1 MFDRVVRAL
10 STPGAD
16 RFRILYGSG
25 IEDVFLD
32 ENGAELNIEQ
42 ALQIELQDQGCE
54 CIVYSAPHKPLFFL
68 DERSRSSI
76 WPSAL
81 QGSGHAREFRGE
93 HARIGV
99 GPFGR
104 RMLRT
109 KAPSSPSSD
118 FTQSGMGDTFLIN
131 RLNTI
136 MTDAHKRSAV
146 VLLQAES
153 LLIHFES
160 HRLLAGL
167 IGEWAR
173 LPADNNNICLLVFS
187 AENLEQLQQSTL
199 HLPVPEVRNAIQA
212 SSSALGHI
220 GPPQRDELQRLLT
233 ASTARI
239 SEDIG
244 DERFIDMMLAEGR
257 SLREWLARI
266 RNTTSI
272 DRQTIRESGWFQA
285 YRDPGQSAASKLERL
300 VGLKQIKERILEL
313 TLWIEMT
320 GLRQNAEAPL
330 LHMIFAGNPGTGKTA
345 IARLIGELFYERG
358 ILKKGHLVE
367 VTAADLVAD
376 VVGGTAIKTT
386 NVVERA
392 LDGVLFIDE
401 AYTLSE
407 EGRGGFGVEAI
418 DTLLPFMENCRD
430 RLVVIFAGY
439 PSRMSHFLESNPGL
453 ARRIPRENLFAFPD
467 YSSEELF
474 EILKHQLEDRSIP
487 YEASLEEFLRNT
499 VEDLYQSRTENF
511 GNAGEIRNLVDAL
524 ERRRAVRIRITG
536 ADTSAFLVED
546 DVPDEYKRWK
556 LTQAPAVEDILKELD
571 HLVGLA
577 PFKEYLTDL
586 VYRVQYEDLRRR
598 QDPDYRPPTLLE
610 HLVFAGNPGTG
621 KTTAARLIGKVYRA
635 LARLRKGHCV
645 EVSRAE
651 LVAGYVGQ
659 SALKTAERLREA
671 LDGVLFIDEAYALTR
686 HTTND
691 FGQEVIDTLVKAIED
706 YRDRLVVIV
715 AGYPEPMETFLL
727 SNPGLSSRF
736 AIRLTFADYTA
747 EELGQILT
755 GLATDEG
762 FVLQEDVR
770 DKAVRYLEA
779 LRQSELHFGNG
790 RAVRNLFGEMK
801 KRLARRLMAGSKS
814 RDTSEIDRET
824 LVTFRLDDVPE
835 ADSLNAFF
843 TAVPS
848 SSVIYSPGQQE

>member
-10 STPGAD
+10 STPRAE

-25 IEDVFLD
+25 IEDIFLN
-32 ENGAELNIEQ
+32 EQGKEVNIEQ
-42 ALQIELQDQGCE
+42 ALLTELQDQGFE
-54 CIVYSAPHKPLFFL
+54 RIVYSAPHKPLFFL
-68 DERSRSSI
+68 DARSRASI
-76 WPSAL
+76 WPSTVQISAPT
-81 QGSGHAREFRGE
+81 RENRAE

-99 GPFGR
+99 GPFGT
-104 RMLRT
+104 RMLMA
-109 KAPSSPSSD
+109 KPQVSPPTD
-118 FTQSGMGDTFLIN
+118 FAQAGMGDTFLIN

-136 MTDAHKRSAV
+136 MTDARQRSAV

-160 HRLLAGL
+160 HRLLSGL

-173 LPADNNNICLLVFS
+173 LPAHNANLCLLVFS
-187 AENLEQLQQSTL
+187 AESLEQLKASTH

-212 SSSALGHI
+212 SAAALGHI
-220 GPPQRDELQRLLT
+220 GPPQRDELERLVA

-239 SEDIG
+239 SEEVG
-244 DERFIDMMLAEGR
+244 AERFIDMMLSEGK

-266 RNTTSI
+266 RNTPSI
-272 DRQTIRESGWFQA
+272 DRQTIRQSGWFPA
-285 YRDPGQSAASKLERL
+285 YRDPGQSAASRLERL
-300 VGLKQIKERILEL
+300 VGLNQIKERILEL
-313 TLWIEMT
+313 TLWVEMA
-320 GLRQNAEAPL
+320 GQRQNAEAPL

-367 VTAADLVAD
+367 VSAADLVAD
-376 VVGGTAIKTT
+376 VVGGTAIKTS

-439 PSRMSHFLESNPGL
+439 PSRMSRFLEANPGL
-453 ARRIPRENLFAFPD
+453 ARRIPRENIFSFPD
-467 YSSEELF
+467 YSSDELL
-474 EILKHQLEDRSIP
+474 EILKRQLDDRSIP
-487 YEASLEEFLRNT
+487 YEASLEEFLRST
-499 VEDLYQSRTENF
+499 VDDLFESRTENF

-524 ERRRAVRIRITG
+524 ERRRAVRIRITD
-536 ADTSAFLVED
+536 AAASAPLLED
-546 DVPDEYKRWK
+546 DIPDEYKRWK

-659 SALKTAERLREA
+659 SALKTAERIREA
-671 LDGVLFIDEAYALTR
+671 LDGVLFIDEAYALSR

-715 AGYPEPMETFLL
+715 AGYPEPMETFLM

-736 AIRLTFADYTA
+736 AIRLTFADYSGD
-747 EELGQILT
+747 ELGQIIA
-755 GLATDEG
+755 GLAKEEG
-762 FVLQEDVR
+762 FILHEDVR

-779 LRQSELHFGNG
+779 LRRSELHFGNG
-790 RAVRNLFGEMK
+790 RAARNVFGEMK
-801 KRLARRLMAGSKS
+801 KRLARRLMAGSKGPES
-814 RDTSEIDRET
+814 PVIDRET
-824 LVTFRLDDVPE
+824 LVTFRLEDVPGE
-835 ADSLNAFF
+835 ESRSDLFAI
-843 TAVPS
+843 VPS
-848 SSVIYSPGQQE
+848 SSVTYSPGQQA